1 MPSIL
6 SHPAVPLA
14 IGLGLGRKLIPRPL
28 LLAGVLL
35 SILPDLDVLAFR
47 LGIPYGDAFGH
58 RGFSHALFSAAL
70 LALLA
75 GWYCQ
80 RRYPVSFRVAC
91 GYLFVAMASHGLLD
105 TLTTGGKGVA
115 LLWPF
120 SNERFFAPLQFIQVS
135 PIGAG
140 RFLSA
145 RGLTVLISELQWV
158 WLPAIALGLLIAC
171 CRRSIHSRS
180 EQNRNR
186 PKPPAADT
194 R

>member
-14 IGLGLGRKLIPRPL
+14 IGLGLGSRIIPRPL

-58 RGFSHALFSAAL
+58 RGFSHALFTSAL
-70 LALLA
+70 LALLL
-75 GWYCQ
+75 GWYC
-80 RRYPVSFRVAC
+80 RRHAANAWLAA
-91 GYLFVAMASHGLLD
+91 GYQFVAMASHGLLD

-120 SNERFFAPLQFIQVS
+120 SDQRFFAPLQFIRVS
-135 PIGAG
+135 PIGVG
-140 RFLSA
+140 RFLSE
-145 RGLTVLISELQWV
+145 RGLAVLISELQWV
-158 WLPAIALGLLIAC
+158 WLPAIALGLLIALW
-171 CRRSIHSRS
+171 RRRLLRGAI
-180 EQNRNR
+180 
-186 PKPPAADT
+186 D
-194 R
+194 